1 MKERR
6 HNIKTLF
13 STFDDKICTLI
24 SIIWAKYF
32 SSGEGEG
39 GSVLRCTQPK
49 YGQRKTEKYIL
60 CKVITGRNEVVAKV
74 MFLHVCVILFTGGVS
89 RQGEPPLAGRPP
101 RQGDPPRAD
110 TPGTRPPP
118 PGSRLQHTVYE
129 RPVRILLE
137 CILVLTMPLKC
148 ITFGLFQ
155 HIYGIDLRLLKV
167 TLSHIRQQFLF

>member
-32 SSGEGEG
+32 SSGEGG

-60 CKVITGRNEVVAKV
+60 CIVI
-74 MFLHVCVILFTGGVS
+74 
-89 RQGEPPLAGRPP
+89 
-101 RQGDPPRAD
+101 
-110 TPGTRPPP
+110 
-118 PGSRLQHTVYE
+118 
-129 RPVRILLE
+129 
-137 CILVLTMPLKC
+137 LTMPLKTC
-148 ITFGLFQ
+148 RLFQ
-155 HIYGIDLRLLKV
+155 NTWY
-167 TLSHIRQQFLF
+167 